1 MFYLHAKDKSGHKI
15 VILGRKTRKQIIKE
29 KDATYDGHYTLD
41 LAQKE
46 KKLLEN
52 FEEKDQFWSGPITIK
67 EIE

>member
-15 VILGRKTRKQIIKE
+15 VILGRKTWKQIIKE

-67 EIE
+67 KIE